1 MSGLFAIYEEYSRL
15 LAAIRGD
22 LFKWEC
28 QYGYGEKPDAIFL
41 SQEASYIMRRD
52 FMLHEADT
60 WAKYPMYPVTGPV
73 EPPVRECYET
83 LFGIRVHYYAA
94 PGIEYYFARKGAF

>member
-1 MSGLFAIYEEYSRL
+1 MSGVTELYGKYTSL
-15 LAAIRGD
+15 QAAIRED

-28 QYGYGEKPDAIFL
+28 RYWEKPDAIFL
-41 SQEASYIMRRD
+41 SGEAYALLCREFR
-52 FMLHEADT
+52 LHDPCTFAT
-60 WAKYPMYPVTGPV
+60 QPLYPVPGPIQ
-73 EPPVRECYET
+73 PPVREHYET